1 MHQNSPT
8 AISDF
13 KIFPGEKP
21 PDPRFQGGRFA
32 AGGGE
37 KGGRGRGG
45 KLRPPPKWA
54 AYGPAIQRNSVQKH
68 NFATSP
74 FNALLKSPQLPNC
87 IEKLE

>member
-1 MHQNSPT
+1 MQQNSPT

-21 PDPRFQGGRFA
+21 PDPRFQGA
-32 AGGGE
+32 ASRR
-37 KGGRGRGG
+37 GGRGEGREG
-45 KLRPPPKWA
+45 KGREIKTPPKWA